1 MWRIEVGLSCS
12 LVDGK
17 ESKWFVVRRQWGF
30 AVYGW
35 PGNWKSWRTAGQRA
49 LHTRFGH
56 GSTFLFSPVAAAANG
71 TFTASWSSSPRVS
84 RHRGGGRRGE
94 ARRGNSRSRFTRSC
108 TFRYGEGTKVS
119 DSRICRGE
127 ARLRSKSRKRRRWLN
142 PSPFSLLLFFSSPS
156 PIIDNHP
163 ISRAWWIIQRWSRW
177 SQRTKC
183 EYANPCEDEFLC
195 VCDFETW
202 IWDGIDFVIL
212 EFGLVSGSGNRIL
225 DEIFRWSFNN
235 SSYSCNVH
243 FCQERKLQ
251 KREGGKQVER
261 IIIII
266 KIGDQLFPRITV
278 FFSKLYIIIELNVI
292 VDRKQ
297 FFSFFIYL
305 FIFFPSISNT
315 LLILW
320 IL

>member
-1 MWRIEVGLSCS
+1 MERIQSDSGWGDNGGLLFTDDQEIGSRDERLANELYTPA
-12 LVDGK
+12 LVTARL
-17 ESKWFVVRRQWGF
+17 FFFRRL
-30 AVYGW
+30 
-35 PGNWKSWRTAGQRA
+35 QR
-49 LHTRFGH
+49 LLTVHSRPRGPVH
-56 GSTFLFSPVAAAANG
+56 HVFLDTG
-71 TFTASWSSSPRVS
+71 E
-84 RHRGGGRRGE
+84 GGGE
-94 ARRGNSRSRFTRSC
+94 ARRG
-108 TFRYGEGTKVS
+108 EAIPEV
-119 DSRICRGE
+119 DSRGRAPFDTGKERKCQIRGS
-127 ARLRSKSRKRRRWLN
+127 AAVRRGFVRN
-142 PSPFSLLLFFSSPS
+142 RGRGDDDSTPSPFALLLFFSSPS

-163 ISRAWWIIQRWSRW
+163 ISRAWWIIQRWFRW

-235 SSYSCNVH
+235 CSYSCNVH

-278 FFSKLYIIIELNVI
+278 FFSKLCIIIELNVI

>member
-1 MWRIEVGLSCS
+1 MANRSGIILLACGWKGFK
-12 LVDGK
+12 G
-17 ESKWFVVRRQWGF
+17 FGVRRQWGF

-156 PIIDNHP
+156 PHLRSSIIIPSLAPGESFNDDLDDLNEP
-163 ISRAWWIIQRWSRW
+163 SVNMLIRA
-177 SQRTKC
+177 RTSFC
-183 EYANPCEDEFLC
+183 LCAC
-195 VCDFETW
+195 VCDFEIW
-202 IWDGIDFVIL
+202 IWDRFRDFGIWI
-212 EFGLVSGSGNRIL
+212 G
-225 DEIFRWSFNN
+225 FR
-235 SSYSCNVH
+235 
-243 FCQERKLQ
+243 ERKPHF
-251 KREGGKQVER
+251 RR
-261 IIIII
+261 N
-266 KIGDQLFPRITV
+266 F
-278 FFSKLYIIIELNVI
+278 
-292 VDRKQ
+292 
-297 FFSFFIYL
+297 
-305 FIFFPSISNT
+305 
-315 LLILW
+315 
-320 IL
+320 

>member
-12 LVDGK
+12 LADGK
-17 ESKWFVVRRQWGF
+17 DSKWFVVRRQWGF

-142 PSPFSLLLFFSSPS
+142 PSPFSLLFFSSHLRSSIIIPS
-156 PIIDNHP
+156 LAPGESFNDDLDDLNEPSVNMLI
-163 ISRAWWIIQRWSRW
+163 RA
-177 SQRTKC
+177 RTS
-183 EYANPCEDEFLC
+183 FC
-195 VCDFETW
+195 VC
-202 IWDGIDFVIL
+202 VIL
-212 EFGLVSGSGNRIL
+212 KLEFEMG
-225 DEIFRWSFNN
+225 
-235 SSYSCNVH
+235 
-243 FCQERKLQ
+243 
-251 KREGGKQVER
+251 
-261 IIIII
+261 
-266 KIGDQLFPRITV
+266 
-278 FFSKLYIIIELNVI
+278 
-292 VDRKQ
+292 
-297 FFSFFIYL
+297 
-305 FIFFPSISNT
+305 SISWFWNLDWFPAAET
-315 LLILW
+315 AF
-320 IL
+320 